1 MILFDLC
8 CKNKHTFEAWFPST
22 KKYEELKK
30 KNMVKCPICN
40 SHKVK
45 KALMAPNIGV
55 SKKGKEIQHAAYEDN
70 KDKNLRKQI
79 KKMKKLIEE
88 NTDNVGNNFAEE
100 ARKIYYG
107 EKKARPIR
115 GQTTSQEAK
124 DLENEG
130 VPFSTLPWPSREDA

>member
-1 MILFDLC
+1 
-8 CKNKHTFEAWFPST
+8 
-22 KKYEELKK
+22 
-30 KNMVKCPICN
+30 
-40 SHKVK
+40 
-45 KALMAPNIGV
+45 MAPNIGV
-55 SKKGKEIQHAAYEDN
+55 SKKGKETQNATYEDN
-70 KDKNLRKQI
+70 KDKYLKKQI

-115 GQTTSQEAK
+115 GQTTSQEAN

-130 VPFSTLPWPSREDA
+130 VPFSTLPWSSREDA